1 MTCTLLSLW
10 KAALLS
16 WLLIRTKQ
24 QSSMFLFHAG
34 HLRKRL
40 KPCWDSRGRWQAWK
54 YCLACQCLVR
64 PFLPAQLNYAGKAPA
79 CLPKVQFPSDWHAT
93 FTPKHWSNEDTMFA
107 YINNVVILYVVETCH
122 TLKLP
127 HSQLAL
133 ALFDHFEGHLTPRV
147 QDDMD
152 TNNILVVDVPANCT
166 DRLQPIDLSIDEPLK
181 TTWKP
186 LFRRGMHSRCACSCN
201 TSRCT
206 KL

>member
-1 MTCTLLSLW
+1 ML
-10 KAALLS
+10 
-16 WLLIRTKQ
+16 
-24 QSSMFLFHAG
+24 
-34 HLRKRL
+34 
-40 KPCWDSRGRWQAWK
+40 
-54 YCLACQCLVR
+54 
-64 PFLPAQLNYAGKAPA
+64 
-79 CLPKVQFPSDWHAT
+79 
-93 FTPKHWSNEDTMFA
+93 A

-181 TTWKP
+181 TT
-186 LFRRGMHSRCACSCN
+186 
-201 TSRCT
+201 
-206 KL
+206 